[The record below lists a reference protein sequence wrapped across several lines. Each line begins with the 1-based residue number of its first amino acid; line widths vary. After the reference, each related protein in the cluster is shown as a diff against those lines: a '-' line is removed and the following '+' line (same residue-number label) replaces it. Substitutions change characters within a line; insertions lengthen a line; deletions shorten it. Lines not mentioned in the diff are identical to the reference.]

1 MFCGSSIVIMMKILC
16 TFLFCGCIIEL
27 FAQTRLTQN
36 SQHNIWVGNSA
47 ACTTSGPGTIH
58 NNSFLRVF
66 DTDDHNV
73 LDTIFFVYIEL
84 GVESTSGGNY
94 DLIGRVH
101 ELNGVLQFS
110 NMSLIAADTAAVY
123 PDSTIYKMIIPMQD
137 GYALPGDTLVCEVF
151 APLNAAI
158 TFFPGSNPYVES
170 GPSYIAASG
179 CGMAEPTTYASIGYT
194 QVKLVLNLWVNH
206 KPFMNDLALSVFKDE
221 VLSFTKSDF
230 DNSMS
235 DFDSDTTGMI
245 RVESLPLSGTL
256 ALNSVALNI
265 GDTVYSDE
273 LSQLTYTP
281 NTGFYGADNFS
292 IRAHDAYHWANN
304 TTAVNITVINWQLGI
319 TDLSTLNI
327 ELFPNPVDEFVYV
340 KNYNP
345 SWKILLYN
353 SSGAMIEQSVNSEGR
368 IATGYL
374 ASGIYY
380 LVIDMQGSVAV
391 STFIKK

>member
-1 MFCGSSIVIMMKILC
+1 MKKTLY
-16 TFLFCGCIIEL
+16 TFFACALSAQL
-27 FAQTRLTQN
+27 SAQTRLTQN

-73 LDTIFFVYIEL
+73 MDTVFFVYIEL

-101 ELNGVLQFS
+101 QLNGVLQFS
-110 NMSLIAADTAAVY
+110 NMSVMAADTAAVY

-151 APLNAAI
+151 APLNGAI

-170 GPSYIAASG
+170 GPSYLAASG

-206 KPFMNDLALSVFKDE
+206 KPFMNDMAMSVFKDE
-221 VLSFTKSDF
+221 VLSFTKYDF
-230 DNSMS
+230 DNSMN

-245 RVESLPLSGTL
+245 RIESLPLSGSL
-256 ALNSVALNI
+256 ALNSVPLNV
-265 GDTVYSDE
+265 GDTVNSDE
-273 LSQLTYTP
+273 LAQITYTP
-281 NTGFYGADNFS
+281 NLGYYGADSFN

-304 TTAVNITVINWQLGI
+304 TSAVHITVINWQLGVS
-319 TDLSTLNI
+319 DLSEFQI
-327 ELFPNPVDEFVYV
+327 ELFPNPSDEFIYV
-340 KNYNP
+340 KNFNP
-345 SWKILLYN
+345 LWKISLYN
-353 SSGAMIEQSVNSEGR
+353 SSGVVIERFINTEGR
-368 IATGYL
+368 MSTVDL

-380 LVIDMQGSVAV
+380 LVIDMENSITV
-391 STFIKK
+391 SSFIKN